1 MGPGMC
7 MALGVEIGWED
18 RNKEGGHGWGWDG
31 RWMGM
36 GRSVGWDGGEVGGRM
51 GTKIGM
57 GDKEGAVGQGCALD
71 GSGARDEIW
80 ERGWRGGW
88 DGGVGV
94 AQSRGWRALP

>member
-1 MGPGMC
+1 
-7 MALGVEIGWED
+7 
-18 RNKEGGHGWGWDG
+18 
-31 RWMGM
+31 
-36 GRSVGWDGGEVGGRM
+36 M